1 MAIPLNQG
9 AQSRPSIKFP
19 HINAG
24 IELAVVGSRRVP
36 WIEFGTDRPKLGD
49 DGQPRQQLRLTG
61 IVVSAGGVVTGPQG
75 QERPVQVGEIVDY
88 YAHGHAWGAFI
99 EAERAMATAGLTPQV
114 GDILLVVFT
123 HLEPS
128 SRAGAQ
134 DKRVKTTTLRRA
146 RPDEQAWVQQ
156 AEQAYYALGFDKP
169 DVPAAPAQPGPFDG
183 GQQAPYQQPQQPQYP
198 AQQAPAYPPQQQ
210 PYQQPQQ
217 PQYAPQPQ
225 QQYPPQQQGPGF

>member
-9 AQSRPSIKFP
+9 VQSRPSIKFP

-49 DGQPRQQLRLTG
+49 DGNPRQQLRLTG

-75 QERPVQVGEIVDY
+75 QERPVQVGEVVDY
-88 YAHGHAWGAFI
+88 YAHGHAWGAYI
-99 EAERAMATAGLTPQV
+99 EAEKAMATAGLTPQV
-114 GDILLVVFT
+114 GDILLVVYT
-123 HLEPS
+123 HNEPS

-146 RPDEQAWVQQ
+146 RPDEQMWVQQ
-156 AEQAYYALGFDKP
+156 AEAAYYALGFDKAEA
-169 DVPAAPAQPGPFDG
+169 PAAPAQPGPFDG
-183 GQQAPYQQPQQPQYP
+183 GQPQYAPQQQAPVYP
-198 AQQAPAYPPQQQ
+198 AQAPA
-210 PYQQPQQ
+210 YQQPQQ
-217 PQYAPQPQ
+217 PQYAPQ
-225 QQYPPQQQGPGF
+225 QYPPQQQGPGF